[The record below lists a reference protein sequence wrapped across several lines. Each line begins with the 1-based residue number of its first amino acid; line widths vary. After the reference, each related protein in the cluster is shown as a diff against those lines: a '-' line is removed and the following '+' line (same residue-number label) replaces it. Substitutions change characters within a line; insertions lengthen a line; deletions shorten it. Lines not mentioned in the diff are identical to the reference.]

1 MKVGIQYSSVLLQ
14 WIVHVLVVEVRV
26 KENDVLGA
34 ARATRPNT
42 LHVDATFKCASY
54 LVCNTILTR
63 TPNVHSKVVYS
74 SQQPIM
80 RFAVAFYIV

>member
-26 KENDVLGA
+26 KENDVLEA

-42 LHVDATFKCASY
+42 LHVDATFKCY
-54 LVCNTILTR
+54 FCLLVVYNTILMAC
-63 TPNVHSKVVYS
+63 TPNIHSEVVYS
-74 SQQPIM
+74 PQ
-80 RFAVAFYIV
+80 